1 MPRELRQI
9 ILTKDEV
16 VSAINSYKRTSPEA
30 LPQGDVLSY
39 SANTNGGIKIGM
51 KIYYGA
57 NEQNL
62 DIDLNGTHI
71 VQLLAKFCIENN
83 IMLPRN
89 AEKSFKLV
97 NDELVFIIRIN
108 MVAG

>member
-9 ILTKDEV
+9 ILARDEV
-16 VSAINSYKRTSPEA
+16 IGAIDSYRRTSPQA

-39 SANTNGGIKIGM
+39 SANANGGLRIGM
-51 KIYYGA
+51 KLSYGST
-57 NEQNL
+57 QQVL
-62 DIDLNGTHI
+62 DIDLDGPQI

-89 AEKSFKLV
+89 SEKSYKLV
-97 NDELVFIIRIN
+97 NDELILIIRIN
-108 MVAG
+108 MTA